1 MKRFSKFIIWAM
13 AYVGCMSAIRSVT
26 DSNTIIII
34 LEFLGI
40 ISFFIWAFYDEKSKL
55 DEDSSESDMAAII
68 FTKDDL
74 QRLVEDNAVVMTD
87 DDGLQ
92 IYFMSEE
99 CYDKSYKNKFAK

>member
-1 MKRFSKFIIWAM
+1 MKRFSKFIIWGM

-26 DSNTIIII
+26 ESNTIIII

-40 ISFFIWAFYDEKSKL
+40 ISFFIWAFYDEKPKL
-55 DEDSSESDMAAII
+55 NEDSLESDMTAII
-68 FTKDDL
+68 FTKNDL
-74 QRLVEDNAVVMTD
+74 KRLAEDNAVVMTND
-87 DDGLQ
+87 NGSQ